1 MAQLL
6 NRAQPGDVI
15 TAEDWN
21 LVVDAINELLQSG
34 QSSGIA
40 IAATLPPGTIN
51 DPFRIGQIVQI
62 TGTNFGFSI
71 GQTKVTFEEG
81 GIVRATVLRAQM
93 LAGSFDERLL
103 FMMPTI
109 SGISPSGL
117 NMTMKVSN
125 GIAEDHRGVFVMPV
139 VIEVA
144 GDMFVT
150 SRADVTPNPDPNPVQ
165 IGVAALFRYRLQT
178 GTNMPAVFALS
189 ADIPN
194 PPAGTPPNY
203 VSSIEFRDES
213 NNVITS
219 KQVEMGK
226 NEVKNISVRLPEIP
240 SAFTGQTFTLKVSAL
255 SGAVVGTDQRSITV
269 GQQVPPSDPNIEANQ
284 SSFTLINM
292 GTGNAETPNP
302 QNGILDGSTIKLK
315 VGFRGV
321 VNFSTRFTKAGTYE
335 ITILPKQGTTLAN
348 WAPEM
353 TPDSVGTRSP
363 DGTKVTVIVNSE
375 GDQTQRT
382 EKFRVTPVA
391 GATSTGTIVFRI
403 KRISPATTAEFSKEY
418 GVQLLP

>member
-1 MAQLL
+1 
-6 NRAQPGDVI
+6 VI

-194 PPAGTPPNY
+194 PPAATPPNY

>member
-165 IGVAALFRYRLQT
+165 IGVAAVFRYRLQT

-240 SAFTGQTFTLKVSAL
+240 SAFTGQTFTLKVTAL

>member
-1 MAQLL
+1 
-6 NRAQPGDVI
+6 
-15 TAEDWN
+15 
-21 LVVDAINELLQSG
+21 
-34 QSSGIA
+34 
-40 IAATLPPGTIN
+40 
-51 DPFRIGQIVQI
+51 
-62 TGTNFGFSI
+62 
-71 GQTKVTFEEG
+71 
-81 GIVRATVLRAQM
+81 
-93 LAGSFDERLL
+93 
-103 FMMPTI
+103 
-109 SGISPSGL
+109 
-117 NMTMKVSN
+117 MTMKVSN

>member
-150 SRADVTPNPDPNPVQ
+150 SRADVSPNPDPNPVQ
-165 IGVAALFRYRLQT
+165 IGVAAVFRYRLQT

-194 PPAGTPPNY
+194 PPAATPPNY

-240 SAFTGQTFTLKVSAL
+240 SAFTGQTFTLKVTAL

>member
-51 DPFRIGQIVQI
+51 DSFRIGQIVQI

-363 DGTKVTVIVNSE
+363 DGSKVTVIVNSE

>member
-194 PPAGTPPNY
+194 PPAATPPNY

-240 SAFTGQTFTLKVSAL
+240 SAFTGQTFTLKVTAL